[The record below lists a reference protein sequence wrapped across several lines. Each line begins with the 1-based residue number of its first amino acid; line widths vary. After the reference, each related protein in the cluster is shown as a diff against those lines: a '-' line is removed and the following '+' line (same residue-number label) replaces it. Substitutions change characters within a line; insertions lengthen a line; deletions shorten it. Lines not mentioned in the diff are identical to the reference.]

1 MAPGAAGSYVWKNGS
16 CPGSATGSGCSAL
29 AIIFAGDVQ
38 AYAMTNSGR
47 NAFGATAATLD
58 NTLQAAF
65 DAALR

>member
-1 MAPGAAGSYVWKNGS
+1 
-16 CPGSATGSGCSAL
+16 
-29 AIIFAGDVQ
+29 
-38 AYAMTNSGR
+38 MTNSGR